1 MARWSA
7 DCTVEELLAQRER
20 LREDLTDLEKLIYE
34 KRLHALADKLGVT
47 LGKTLVEHNGDKYV
61 IADLK
66 EHLRLQEHEYI
77 PWIVG
82 WKLRV
87 NGKPSKVV
95 RYLYLGHEE
104 INIIGEYNG

>member
-7 DCTVEELLAQRER
+7 DCTVEELQTQYDQLQ
-20 LREDLTDLEKLIYE
+20 EDLNDLEKFIYE
-34 KRLHALADKLGVT
+34 KRLNALVDKVGVT

-66 EHLRLQEHEYI
+66 EHLRLQEHNYI

-87 NGKPSKVV
+87 NGKPSRVV
-95 RYLYLGHEE
+95 RYLYLGHEK